1 VHSSGFDEAPTEALT
16 IEDVAGERLW
26 DPLTLGGDHLDL
38 FSGWTT
44 GRAE

>member
-1 VHSSGFDEAPTEALT
+1 MHSSGFDEAATEALT
-16 IEDVAGERLW
+16 IEGVAGERLW

-38 FSGWTT
+38 FGGWTT